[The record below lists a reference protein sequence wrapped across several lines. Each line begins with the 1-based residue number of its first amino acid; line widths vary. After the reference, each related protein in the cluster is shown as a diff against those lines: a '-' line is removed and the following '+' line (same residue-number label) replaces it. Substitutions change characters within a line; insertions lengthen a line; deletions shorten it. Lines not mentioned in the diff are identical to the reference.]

1 LASTLRDYI
10 SGAVDYAVNTYT
22 IGDAGPVRADVAV
35 TGLTTL
41 KTVIGQGYT
50 GTVNVTFENQGNT
63 LMLFNFTVYANSTVI
78 HSEPVTLL
86 GINQTQSFKWNTT
99 TCAYGNY
106 TLEAVAEPL
115 PEEIDISDNN
125 CTCSFT
131 VHVGV
136 PSDISGPT
144 QGVYD
149 GKCDMRDIN
158 YLIAHFNSKPGSA
171 NWNSNA
177 DINNDGTTNMR
188 DIQIAILNFN
198 KHE

>member
-1 LASTLRDYI
+1 L
-10 SGAVDYAVNTYT
+10 
-22 IGDAGPVRADVAV
+22 
-35 TGLTTL
+35 
-41 KTVIGQGYT
+41 
-50 GTVNVTFENQGNT
+50 
-63 LMLFNFTVYANSTVI
+63 
-78 HSEPVTLL
+78 
-86 GINQTQSFKWNTT
+86 NTT

-136 PSDISGPT
+136 PGDISGPT

-149 GKCDMRDIN
+149 GKCDTRDIN

-171 NWNSNA
+171 KWNPNA
-177 DINNDGTTNMR
+177 DVNGDNTVNTR